1 MTSLSQKHTVTKG
14 CARAFL
20 KAALPLAL
28 AVTSMFGGGAAW
40 AGEVVGVIAHLSGP
54 LLDRKADGSTRVL
67 GPKSEVENGDTLVAE
82 KTTYAQIRF
91 IDKHEITL
99 KPNTTFRIDNFT
111 YDAAKPE
118 GDSAAFS
125 LVKGGLRSIT
135 GLLGKRNKEK
145 FSLKTPSATIGIR
158 GTTFIVEY
166 VPPTAAPTAAQS
178 APGFVPSA
186 PIVQASAAPLATAT
200 LPVLPTASTKAAT
213 PGLAPGLYVSV
224 QDGMIA
230 LSNTGGAQTFAA
242 GQFGYVPSTTQAPV
256 IVPANPALQFTPP
269 PVFSAPAGAT
279 PAATGS
285 AQSNVVNC
293 EVR

>member
-1 MTSLSQKHTVTKG
+1 MTSLSQKHTVIKG

-20 KAALPLAL
+20 GAALPLAML
-28 AVTSMFGGGAAW
+28 LGGGAAW
-40 AGEVVGVIAHLSGP
+40 AGDVVGVIAHLSGP

-82 KTTYAQIRF
+82 KSTYAQIRF
-91 IDKHEITL
+91 IDNHEITL
-99 KPNTTFRIDNFT
+99 KPNTTFRIENFA

-158 GTTFIVEY
+158 GTTFIVEF
-166 VPPTAAPTAAQS
+166 VPPALAPTAAQG
-178 APGFVPSA
+178 APGASTTVTPALPTPMPS
-186 PIVQASAAPLATAT
+186 TAT
-200 LPVLPTASTKAAT
+200 AT
-213 PGLAPGLYVSV
+213 PGLPPGLYVSV

-242 GQFGYVPSTTQAPV
+242 GQFGYVPSTTQPPV
-256 IVPANPALQFTPP
+256 IVPSNPALQFTPP
-269 PVFSAPAGAT
+269 PVFSAPAS
-279 PAATGS
+279 AAPTVTGS
-285 AQSNVVNC
+285 APANAVNC